1 MAWSTFRNWI
11 VKCGLSLVSFV
22 LITSAC
28 SPQIKDAA
36 DTNIDVPNQTNLPFP
51 FTIKPDQGFGPQA
64 VGVAWYEESC
74 DYSQF
79 SPITDFEIRQIP
91 AISEPA
97 PRVPFLDPA
106 FATCLV
112 RVTNRLLDLDPGDSS
127 QGMKN
132 EYSRVQSFN
141 ADESRLL
148 VFTTDGNWYLY
159 DALTLQPLGQLPIWH
174 EPRWDAEDPDLL
186 YFTEET
192 RLMSYRIS
200 TEQQQVV
207 HEFADDFP
215 GQNLSSV
222 WTKYEGS
229 PSIDGRYWGLMAE
242 DQDWM
247 TVALLIYDLESDGVV
262 AMRKTPP
269 SEIDSVTIS
278 PLGNYLLAY
287 YDNHC
292 EHGHLGSDDSPCG
305 LMVYDTSLANGRGM
319 LRIVGHSD
327 TALNAHGEEVL
338 VYQDIDTD
346 SISMLDL
353 AIGEITPLWPID
365 FSHSAIGFHFSGQAF
380 RMPGWVLVSTSNG
393 THPPST
399 WMDDQIFAV
408 ELVKDGR
415 VVRLAHTHSLYD
427 ERIEHDYWAEPHA
440 SVNRDFSQIVFTSNW
455 GQSGTE
461 EVDMY
466 LIKLPTNWVP
476 LLP

>member
-1 MAWSTFRNWI
+1 M
-11 VKCGLSLVSFV
+11 
-22 LITSAC
+22 
-28 SPQIKDAA
+28 
-36 DTNIDVPNQTNLPFP
+36 DVPNHTNLPIP
-51 FTIKPDQGFGPQA
+51 NTLITDQVSGPQTI
-64 VGVAWYEESC
+64 GDAWYADTC

-79 SPITDFEIRQIP
+79 NAITDFEVRQIS
-91 AISEPA
+91 AYSEPA
-97 PRVPFLDPA
+97 PRAPFLDPV
-106 FATCLV
+106 FGTCLV
-112 RVTNRLLDLDPGDSS
+112 RVTDRSSDLEPGDSS
-127 QGMKN
+127 KGIKN

-141 ADESRLL
+141 ADESRIL

-159 DALTLQPLGQLPIWH
+159 DARSLQPLGQLPIGH
-174 EPRWDAEDPDLL
+174 EPRWDAVDPDLL

-200 TEQQQVV
+200 IGRQQVV

-215 GQNLSSV
+215 GQSLAAV

-247 TVALLIYDLESDGVV
+247 TVGLLIYYIDADRVV
-262 AMRKTPP
+262 AIRKTPP
-269 SEIDSVTIS
+269 AEIDSVTVS

-287 YDNHC
+287 YDNNC
-292 EHGHLGSDDSPCG
+292 EHGYLGSDNNPCG
-305 LMVYDTSLANGRGM
+305 LMVYDKNLANGRGM

-327 TALNAHGEEVL
+327 TALNAQGKEVL
-338 VYQDIDTD
+338 VYQDIDSD

-353 AIGEITPLWPID
+353 ASGDITPLWPID

-393 THPPST
+393 THPSST

-415 VVRLAHTHSLYD
+415 VVRLAHTHSLYAED
-427 ERIEHDYWAEPHA
+427 IDHDYWAEPHA
-440 SVNRDFSQIVFTSNW
+440 SVNRDYTQIVFTTNW
-455 GQSGTE
+455 GRSGSE
-461 EVDMY
+461 DVDMY
-466 LIKLPTNWVP
+466 MLKLPTEWVP

>member
-1 MAWSTFRNWI
+1 MLWSPFRNWI
-11 VKCGLSLVSFV
+11 VKCGLSLVSFT
-22 LITSAC
+22 LIASAC
-28 SPQIKDAA
+28 SSQTRDEAV
-36 DTNIDVPNQTNLPFP
+36 TNIEVPNQTEIPLLHP
-51 FTIKPDQGFGPQA
+51 IKPDQESGPQA
-64 VGVAWYEESC
+64 VRETWYEEAC
-74 DYSQF
+74 EYSQF
-79 SPITDFEIRQIP
+79 TPITDFEVRQFP

-97 PRVPFLDPA
+97 PRVPFLDPV
-106 FATCLV
+106 FGTCLV
-112 RVTNRLLDLDPGDSS
+112 RVTDRSSDLEPGDSS

-159 DALTLQPLGQLPIWH
+159 DARTLQPLGQLPVWH

-186 YFTEET
+186 YYTEET
-192 RLMSYRIS
+192 RLMSYQIS
-200 TEQQQVV
+200 NGQQQVV

-215 GQNLSSV
+215 GQSLAAV

-229 PSIDGRYWGLMAE
+229 PSMDGRYWGLMAE

-269 SEIDSVTIS
+269 AEIDSVTIS
-278 PLGNYLLAY
+278 PLGNYLLAF

-292 EHGHLGSDDSPCG
+292 ADGHLGSDDSPCG
-305 LMVYDTSLANGRGM
+305 LMVYDRNLAYGRGM

-327 TALNAHGEEVL
+327 AALNAQGEEVL

-353 AIGEITPLWPID
+353 SSGAITPLWPID
-365 FSHSAIGFHFSGQAF
+365 FSKSAIGFHFSGQAF

-393 THPPST
+393 AHPPST

-408 ELVKDGR
+408 ELVEDGR
-415 VVRLAHTHSLYD
+415 AVRLAHTHSLYD
-427 ERIEHDYWAEPHA
+427 EGIEHDYWAEPHA

-455 GQSGTE
+455 GRSGTDD
-461 EVDMY
+461 VDMY
-466 LIKLPTNWVP
+466 MLKLPTNWV
-476 LLP
+476 LLLH